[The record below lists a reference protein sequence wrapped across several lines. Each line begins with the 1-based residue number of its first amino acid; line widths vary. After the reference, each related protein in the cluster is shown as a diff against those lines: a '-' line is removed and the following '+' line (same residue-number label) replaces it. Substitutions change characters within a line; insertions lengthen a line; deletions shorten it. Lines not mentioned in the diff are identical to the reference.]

1 MVNIRDNLT
10 LKACRIIADIDA
22 KDLASEVGVT
32 VDTIYK
38 WEKGKSTPKAP
49 QMVKIINCFA
59 QKGYYVDV
67 NDINFF
73 WAINTIKRNWGEFMQ
88 RKAYLTWNE
97 VPALLDLEQ
106 ASVLLGLSVESVRR
120 YCVTKD
126 LPAIQIGKQ
135 WRIDKQK
142 LMKQFGYM

>member
-73 WAINTIKRNWGEFMQ
+73 
-88 RKAYLTWNE
+88 
-97 VPALLDLEQ
+97 
-106 ASVLLGLSVESVRR
+106 
-120 YCVTKD
+120 
-126 LPAIQIGKQ
+126 
-135 WRIDKQK
+135 
-142 LMKQFGYM
+142 